1 MKKLLLAGAAALAL
15 STAAQAETTWDAGP
29 MGPVTQVVADA
40 PNALSYCAVRLHDA
54 PDALASVDIVKYHD
68 GSVRFLFV
76 TRSISSWNS
85 GGRVTFD
92 IDGEPWTLNMHPSK
106 NATALVLDAD
116 SETGPALDLLHALY
130 NGQTLTVTAGPQR
143 AIISLTGSATAI
155 TVLNSCRDAVVA
167 QRSGT
172 TTTATAVP
180 TQPLAVLPQTALGEA
195 ALMDNGQGTFNV
207 HASLNGSIPMDF
219 TLDSGA
225 AGLSIPRWVADQ
237 LMGEGRLAPA
247 DFRRVITSVLADN
260 REVPEQLYMLKSVT
274 IAGRTVYDVPCVV
287 GDDNSMM
294 LLGQSVLK
302 KFKSWSIDNER
313 HVLVL
318 S

>member
-1 MKKLLLAGAAALAL
+1 
-15 STAAQAETTWDAGP
+15 
-29 MGPVTQVVADA
+29 
-40 PNALSYCAVRLHDA
+40 
-54 PDALASVDIVKYHD
+54 
-68 GSVRFLFV
+68 
-76 TRSISSWNS
+76 
-85 GGRVTFD
+85 
-92 IDGEPWTLNMHPSK
+92 MHPSK

-143 AIISLTGSATAI
+143 AIIPLTGSATAI
-155 TVLNSCRDAVVA
+155 TVLNRCRDAVVA
-167 QRSGT
+167 QRNGST
-172 TTTATAVP
+172 IMATAVP
-180 TQPLAVLPQTALGEA
+180 TQPFAALPQATLGEA

-207 HASLNGSIPMDF
+207 RASLNGSIPMNF

-225 AGLSIPRWVADQ
+225 AGLSITRRVADQ
-237 LMGEGRLAPA
+237 LMSEGRLAPA

-260 REVPEQLYMLKSVT
+260 REVPEELYMLKSVT
-274 IAGRTVYDVPCVV
+274 IAGHTVYDVPCIV
-287 GDDNSMM
+287 GDNSSMM

-318 S
+318 G